1 MTWGPTDQQQGY
13 AGWPPN
19 AAGYQPAPVPGNPT
33 SRPMMRG
40 WVITGV
46 AVVGF
51 ALAGLVLAA
60 YYGMTLGVVTT
71 FLAIL
76 LAAIPL
82 AIVIPTFVW
91 LDRYE
96 AEPTKYLVAAFL
108 WGALIAA
115 LFAGLLNTSAQVVFA
130 AATNPEQA
138 QLTTAVLFAPVAEEA
153 AKGLL
158 VLLVWR
164 LRRREFDGITDGMV
178 YAGIVAAGFAF
189 TENIQYLGMAYVE
202 GGEQV
207 LTAVFIARCLVTP
220 FAHPIFTVMFGIGV
234 GVAATSRSAGT
245 RFAAP
250 AIGFVLAVLL
260 HGIWNL
266 AAVTGGQGFV
276 AVFLLVEV
284 PVFLAFIG
292 LVVWA
297 RAREGRLIGRYLM
310 PYADT
315 GWLSPA
321 EVHMLSRMALR
332 RGARGWARQVGGR
345 RGLQSM
351 RQFQDAASELALLR
365 LRMHHSAADAH
376 ALETERR
383 LLDTIVTRRREFT
396 GVPY

>member
-1 MTWGPTDQQQGY
+1 M
-13 AGWPPN
+13 
-19 AAGYQPAPVPGNPT
+19 
-33 SRPMMRG
+33 
-40 WVITGV
+40 
-46 AVVGF
+46 
-51 ALAGLVLAA
+51 
-60 YYGMTLGVVTT
+60 
-71 FLAIL
+71 FLRA
-76 LAAIPL
+76 LAAIL
-82 AIVIPTFVW
+82 S
-91 LDRYE
+91 
-96 AEPTKYLVAAFL
+96 
-108 WGALIAA
+108 
-115 LFAGLLNTSAQVVFA
+115 N
-130 AATNPEQA
+130 
-138 QLTTAVLFAPVAEEA
+138 
-153 AKGLL
+153 
-158 VLLVWR
+158 
-164 LRRREFDGITDGMV
+164 
-178 YAGIVAAGFAF
+178 
-189 TENIQYLGMAYVE
+189 
-202 GGEQV
+202 
-207 LTAVFIARCLVTP
+207 
-220 FAHPIFTVMFGIGV
+220 
-234 GVAATSRSAGT
+234 
-245 RFAAP
+245 
-250 AIGFVLAVLL
+250 
-260 HGIWNL
+260 
-266 AAVTGGQGFV
+266 AVTGGQGFV